1 MAEESDDLGE
11 NLDSYQTLKD
21 KMKNAG
27 EKMGDF
33 SKIAAKKSVELG
45 SNIAKDIKSG
55 AKKTS
60 EKTKIAAKKTSDKTK
75 EVAKKASEKTVI
87 TAKKF
92 GNTIEKKKEE
102 LKRKR
107 EEKNNSKLIDKNNF
121 NIDDEKYITDASE
134 VDDTNLLSQ
143 KVTNNEDMV
152 TISKSEYE
160 TLIKNNSIKEINTRE
175 NKNNSKKNNK
185 KIRTPNESLTVELS
199 KSLNEIMATLSV
211 TIVFAALL
219 VGAEYYLDNNPQKI
233 GEFSIELLIW
243 PMGTALWSF
252 YILNKLASTGTFL
265 KMPIGMRIQSAI
277 GVGLATEL
285 ALILATDTVVI
296 TNIWGWTAA
305 VALTSI
311 LLSGIFRG
319 MGGTFYKLFNRKE
332 KF

>member
-1 MAEESDDLGE
+1 MAEESDDLSE

-27 EKMGDF
+27 EKMGDL

-143 KVTNNEDMV
+143 KITNNEDMV

>member
-1 MAEESDDLGE
+1 MAEESDDLSE

-121 NIDDEKYITDASE
+121 NLDDEKYITDASE

-143 KVTNNEDMV
+143 KITNNEDMV

>member
-143 KVTNNEDMV
+143 KITNNEDMV

>member
-27 EKMGDF
+27 EKMGDL

-143 KVTNNEDMV
+143 KITNNEDMV

>member
-1 MAEESDDLGE
+1 MAEESDDLSE

>member
-1 MAEESDDLGE
+1 MAEESDDLSE
-11 NLDSYQTLKD
+11 NLDNYQTLKD

>member
-1 MAEESDDLGE
+1 MAEESDDLSE
-11 NLDSYQTLKD
+11 NLDNYQTLKD

-160 TLIKNNSIKEINTRE
+160 TLIKKNSIKEINTRE